1 MDAICL
7 NDVKSI
13 ISKDSGA
20 HVSIFM
26 PTHSR
31 GGVDQQDP
39 IRLRNLIRVAE
50 EKLVANGMR
59 AAEAR
64 VMLRPASELLT
75 DNLFWRQQSDGL
87 ALFLDSDTFFHYR
100 VPLGL
105 KEEVGVGE
113 RYYIKPLVP
122 MLNICGWYYVLAIS
136 QDDVRLLQCTATG
149 SLRIDLGDMPR
160 NIEEALRLESPDR
173 YVQYHAARQVGGVNM
188 GRVSGVQTGTPTRAS
203 IMKENLPRF
212 FDIINKHVMQ
222 ILKNENAPL
231 VLAGVDY
238 LHGVYQKANTY
249 RNLLT
254 EGIMGSPEGLT
265 DTVLREQSWPV
276 VKPYFDQAK
285 KEAEAEYRKSA
296 GTGLTAAGLE
306 DVIPAAYHGRVRF
319 LFLRENAT
327 AWGRFDPDSDAVS
340 VNSQPEA
347 SDDDLIDLAVF
358 QTLSHAGT
366 IYVLE
371 REDMPDVEPV
381 SAILR
386 F

>member
-347 SDDDLIDLAVF
+347 ADDDLIDLAVF